1 MIRFTDPESM
11 LLAPLVAHQ
20 GGWDEVLLFLIPI
33 AGGVVLIRWLEAR
46 ARRKSEDD
54 GPIE

>member
-1 MIRFTDPESM
+1 MIGFTDPESM